1 MGLPDYQLV
10 YESAPEELPD
20 ALTWEKLGEGAGIE
34 MDWAIPMYP
43 TVGEDGNLERVY
55 INMDSTVLRNFI
67 SRQGAIG
74 MDQKELS
81 EKKYISSVY
90 FHTIFLFSIT
100 KNKKYELKQGEKEID
115 LQDYLKDVFSS
126 YYSEFLLNFGMEDLI
141 STMAD

>member
-1 MGLPDYQLV
+1 MGLPKYELV
-10 YESAPEELPD
+10 YESAPEETPD
-20 ALTWEKLGEGAGIE
+20 AKTWDGIAQGGVE

-43 TVGEDGNLERVY
+43 SIGDDGNLETVF
-55 INMDSTVLRNFI
+55 INMDSSVLRNFI
-67 SRQGAIG
+67 SRQGATG
-74 MDQKELS
+74 MDQKEIS
-81 EKKYISSVY
+81 EKKYITSVY

-100 KNKKYELKQGEKEID
+100 KNKKYALKKDDKDVD

>member
-1 MGLPDYQLV
+1 
-10 YESAPEELPD
+10 
-20 ALTWEKLGEGAGIE
+20 
-34 MDWAIPMYP
+34 MDWGIPMYP
-43 TVGEDGNLERVY
+43 TIGDDGNLETVF

-74 MDQKELS
+74 IDQKELA

-100 KNKKYELKQGEKEID
+100 KNKKYALKQGEREVD